1 MYRTRK
7 ACASGEGEMDDP
19 REEFTCVYRTR
30 KACALGEGE
39 MDDLREELCVQ
50 NKEGMCLGR
59 GGRWTEQGRHVPRE
73 RGEMDDPRE
82 ELCVQNKEGM
92 CLGRGGDG

>member
-7 ACASGEGEMDDP
+7 ACASGEGEMDD
-19 REEFTCVYRTR
+19 
-30 KACALGEGE
+30 
-39 MDDLREELCVQ
+39 LRQ
-50 NKEGMCLGR
+50 
-59 GGRWTEQGRHVPRE
+59 
-73 RGEMDDPRE
+73 

>member
-7 ACASGEGEMDDP
+7 ACVSGE
-19 REEFTCVYRTR
+19 R
-30 KACALGEGE
+30 GE

-59 GGRWTEQGRHVPRE
+59 GG
-73 RGEMDDPRE
+73 
-82 ELCVQNKEGM
+82 
-92 CLGRGGDG
+92 DG